1 MNLPPD
7 TIVLV
12 RCELFTAFGFGIDPT
27 WSAILE
33 GRHGFTPITRFH
45 SDALASCSAA
55 TASEL
60 DGCNA
65 PSEYLLDRFAPAAR
79 DFSGERTELFVGT
92 TVGEI
97 EQLDNP
103 EHRCTSDSL
112 MEKASRRFGIPSA
125 RVLSAAC
132 ATANMEICRAAAMLR
147 ARKTDFA
154 VLYAVD
160 YVNEFVASGFLTLK
174 AMTTE
179 PCSRPYDKNRTGLL
193 LGDGAGLLVLTRA
206 ELAEQHKLPVLAKI
220 SGCAMTCDAGHI
232 TAPLEDGSQLA
243 AAIRCALAQ
252 AGLAPEKIGALAGHG
267 TGTVY
272 NDNMELRALH
282 SIFHTPVPLF
292 STKGAV
298 GHSLAAAGM
307 VQTAMALRVLQTGK
321 IPPQTSLQTPE
332 NGAEGFVSDQVRS
345 FDGGA
350 VLSLSAG
357 FGGLNAAVLL
367 EGVAQ

>member
-27 WSAILE
+27 WNAMLE

-65 PSEYLLDRFAPAAR
+65 PSEYLLDRFTPAAR

-97 EQLDNP
+97 E
-103 EHRCTSDSL
+103 
-112 MEKASRRFGIPSA
+112 
-125 RVLSAAC
+125 
-132 ATANMEICRAAAMLR
+132 
-147 ARKTDFA
+147 TDFA

-232 TAPLEDGSQLA
+232 TAPLEDGSLLIT
-243 AAIRCALAQ
+243 AIRRALAQ
-252 AGLAPEKIGALAGHG
+252 ANLAPEKIGAVAGHG

-282 SIFHTPVPLF
+282 SVFRTSVPLF